1 MLCVNR
7 YGSCKQRKKWS
18 ITLTICLSWGDRLF
32 VKNDDQIKEL
42 ENPYREMGCNFFFF
56 IFIIKEIL
64 SFRSSFCYS
73 CISGFCLFGH
83 WCGKITKKMI
93 IIIHMIIFPV
103 KTSQHL
109 TVCGLWGICSVWLN
123 KVQCN
128 FWRLTCN
135 IKYSYRHYKN
145 AKWKI
150 IIPSKRRTWLRCVE
164 VFFQI
169 K

>member
-1 MLCVNR
+1 M
-7 YGSCKQRKKWS
+7 KWAVIFLFHFYNKRDS
-18 ITLTICLSWGDRLF
+18 VLSATATRVYQVFVCLDTGVEKL
-32 VKNDDQIKEL
+32 Q
-42 ENPYREMGCNFFFF
+42 
-56 IFIIKEIL
+56 
-64 SFRSSFCYS
+64 
-73 CISGFCLFGH
+73 
-83 WCGKITKKMI
+83 KMI

-109 TVCGLWGICSVWLN
+109 PVCGLWGICSVWLN

-150 IIPSKRRTWLRCVE
+150 IIPSKRRTWLRRVE
-164 VFFQI
+164 VVFFFKSNKSQADYE
-169 K
+169 KLWKKLFALKSLQLLKVTFKA

>member
-1 MLCVNR
+1 M
-7 YGSCKQRKKWS
+7 KWAV
-18 ITLTICLSWGDRLF
+18 I
-32 VKNDDQIKEL
+32 
-42 ENPYREMGCNFFFF
+42 FFYF

-83 WCGKITKKMI
+83 WCEKITKMV

-109 TVCGLWGICSVWLN
+109 TVCGFWGICSVWLN
-123 KVQCN
+123 KVQCK

-145 AKWKI
+145 AKCKI
-150 IIPSKRRTWLRCVE
+150 IIPSKRRTWLRRVE
-164 VFFQI
+164 VGFFFKSNKSQADYE
-169 K
+169 KLWKQLFALKSLQLLKVTVKA

>member
-7 YGSCKQRKKWS
+7 YGSCKQRKKWF

-42 ENPYREMGCNFFFF
+42 ENQYREMGGNFYF

-73 CISGFCLFGH
+73 CISGFCLFGVE
-83 WCGKITKKMI
+83 KLQKMI
-93 IIIHMIIFPV
+93 IIIHMIILPV

-109 TVCGLWGICSVWLN
+109 PVCGLWGICSFWLN

-150 IIPSKRRTWLRCVE
+150 IIPSKRRTWLRCEE
-164 VFFQI
+164 VFFFQI